1 MIFEQIRDL
10 IVIHKP
16 SLKKEKISL
25 DTRLKEDLGLDS
37 FDAVELV
44 IQFENTFKIKISDEA
59 MQQFKNIRNI
69 VDYIQKCIS
78 N

>member
-1 MIFEQIRDL
+1 MFEQIRDM

-16 SLKKEKISL
+16 SLKKETIAL

-69 VDYIQKCIS
+69 VDYIQQYVS

>member
-1 MIFEQIRDL
+1 MIFEQIRDM
-10 IVIHKP
+10 IIIHKP
-16 SLKKEKISL
+16 SLKKETIYL

-69 VDYIQKCIS
+69 VDYIQQYIS